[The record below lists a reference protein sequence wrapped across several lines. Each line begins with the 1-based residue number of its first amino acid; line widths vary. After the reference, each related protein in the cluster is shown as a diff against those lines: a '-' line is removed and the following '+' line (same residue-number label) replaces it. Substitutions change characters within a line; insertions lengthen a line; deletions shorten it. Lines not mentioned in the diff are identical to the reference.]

1 MSLTFRQYT
10 KEGSLFNRQ
19 TLTNYFPILSY
30 FSTRLFT
37 YTELKLSTLR
47 FLKCHSFDDANKRWK
62 ILEWKEN
69 GDTLRAYEIVI
80 LPCHVAIFA
89 VRIMGKRDSCNI
101 VRDFVE
107 WHGSFED
114 KLINTIH
121 SYIITC
127 ISVYHGIS
135 LSNRRD

>member
-1 MSLTFRQYT
+1 MSLTFCRYT
-10 KEGSLFNRQ
+10 KEGNRFNRQ
-19 TLTNYFPILSY
+19 TLTNNFPILIY
-30 FSTRLFT
+30 FSALWLL
-37 YTELKLSTLR
+37 YVHWIQITLHVHWNVR
-47 FLKCHSFDDANKRWK
+47 RRKYWK
-62 ILEWKEN
+62 ILEWKKKL
-69 GDTLRAYEIVI
+69 GTLGAYEIVI

-127 ISVYHGIS
+127 IQVYHGIP
-135 LSNRRD
+135 LSNWRD